1 MLFGSLCLKQTI
13 LLQIQ
18 TQKDV
23 LNDEIKMIN
32 IVKDYGV
39 CFVIVE
45 LKMLLCDC
53 RTKDVELKS

>member
-23 LNDEIKMIN
+23 LNE
-32 IVKDYGV
+32 
-39 CFVIVE
+39 
-45 LKMLLCDC
+45 
-53 RTKDVELKS
+53 